1 MRKLEI
7 DKVTNTEET
16 LKIFLNAM
24 YNWLVKKW
32 SISMKLE
39 NSSRRVEYIPKQTK
53 SFEETEINYCQINF
67 L

>member
-1 MRKLEI
+1 MKKLEI